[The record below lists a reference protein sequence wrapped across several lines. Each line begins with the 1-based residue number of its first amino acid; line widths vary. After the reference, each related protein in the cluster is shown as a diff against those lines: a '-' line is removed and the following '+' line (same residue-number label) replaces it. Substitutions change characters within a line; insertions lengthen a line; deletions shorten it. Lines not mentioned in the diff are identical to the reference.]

1 MRDIIIPTCCIHA
14 IRALADAERGRLMLA
29 AVDYCCERREPD
41 LKGGEK
47 YIWPEIKAAID
58 EAEQE
63 ALGRSAMN
71 SAKGKLGGRP
81 KKAEKAAA
89 FTPPSSPLKPPNN
102 PQKERVSKDTP
113 KKKTPKP
120 PTLAEVEAY
129 CKERGSSVDPKD
141 FWDFFE
147 AGDWVDSKGKPV
159 LAWKQKLLTWEKYQP
174 SSPIKGG
181 EDAHTE
187 PEHTLSPPKRWHKT
201 GDFEGYWE
209 VQNEQGEW
217 VKRDA

>member
-58 EAEQE
+58 TAERAVISNKRAEAGRAGGLARAGKAKQNE
-63 ALGRSAMN
+63 AN
-71 SAKGKLGGRP
+71 
-81 KKAEKAAA
+81 
-89 FTPPSSPLKPPNN
+89 PPSPLKPPN
-102 PQKERVSKDTP
+102 PQKERLSKESP

-141 FWDFFE
+141 FWEFFE

-187 PEHTLSPPKRWHKT
+187 SEHTLPPPKRWHKT